1 MTLLAKQQT
10 EELQQ
15 KLAAAKAQA
24 EKDIAEIEKIKDQAQ
39 EDAIRLTA
47 KAQEQAKAMMKE
59 AFETRRKAEEGAK
72 KTQEMA
78 ANVLKDAMV
87 IHPFRV
93 FVLESCNYL

>member
-1 MTLLAKQQT
+1 M
-10 EELQQ
+10 
-15 KLAAAKAQA
+15 
-24 EKDIAEIEKIKDQAQ
+24 
-39 EDAIRLTA
+39 
-47 KAQEQAKAMMKE
+47 QEQAKAMMKE